1 MGAVATRPLGAGTR
15 GTSFRAR
22 GSETRRER
30 VHILDNPLGAEDPG
44 LARTVESVARHLLK
58 ADDVG
63 PVEVRFRVCREEGHE
78 LRFICRVENPP
89 WEGEGRPEQ
98 WRWWSPLMETADDF
112 RAALEEGLRVRRD
125 RLAGEGR
132 PASA

>member
-15 GTSFRAR
+15 GTSFQAR
-22 GSETRRER
+22 GPETRRER

-44 LARTVESVARHLLK
+44 LARAVEGVARHLLK
-58 ADDVG
+58 GDVG
-63 PVEVRFRVCREEGHE
+63 SVEVRFRVCREEGQA
-78 LRFICRVENPP
+78 LRFVCRVENPP
-89 WEGEGRPEQ
+89 WAGEGGPVQ